1 MPSRSCRACVR
12 VTAAN
17 FDLAYIAH
25 PVRDAADE
33 ARLTGY
39 HTAVIP
45 AVDLRIIADSNDRA
59 AAFQGLSNGG

>member
-12 VTAAN
+12 VTATN

-25 PVRDAADE
+25 PIRDAADE
-33 ARLTGY
+33 ARLTVY
-39 HTAVIP
+39 HTAAIP
-45 AVDLRIIADSNDRA
+45 AIDCQVVGDNNDRA